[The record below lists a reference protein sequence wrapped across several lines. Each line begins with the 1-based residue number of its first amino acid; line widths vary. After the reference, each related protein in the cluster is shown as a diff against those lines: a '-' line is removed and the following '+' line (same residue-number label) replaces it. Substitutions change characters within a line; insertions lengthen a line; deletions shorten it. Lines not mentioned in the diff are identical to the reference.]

1 MDGITK
7 KDVSIL
13 ENPDYLSIN
22 KLAFQYSDGII
33 IASDPIEQSMK
44 ESVEN
49 SGKPFLYFNNSEN
62 YIDEYAL
69 FYEKILA
76 ESND

>member
-13 ENPDYLSIN
+13 ENPDYTTIN
-22 KLAFQYSDGII
+22 KLAIQYADGII
-33 IASDPIEQSMK
+33 IASDPIDPEVKTSI
-44 ESVEN
+44 EN
-49 SGKPFLYFNNSEN
+49 SGKPYLNYNNSEN

-76 ESND
+76 ETNE